1 MIPSKD
7 ADGKCPKNTHKN
19 NQRTQ
24 TINKVRNKRIPSSLP
39 KRITKVRRPWALSL
53 LKSRRLL
60 VIMILPMRMVDGM
73 AGIKKSQ

>member
-39 KRITKVRRPWALSL
+39 KRITKVRRPWLYHAE
-53 LKSRRLL
+53 SRRLL